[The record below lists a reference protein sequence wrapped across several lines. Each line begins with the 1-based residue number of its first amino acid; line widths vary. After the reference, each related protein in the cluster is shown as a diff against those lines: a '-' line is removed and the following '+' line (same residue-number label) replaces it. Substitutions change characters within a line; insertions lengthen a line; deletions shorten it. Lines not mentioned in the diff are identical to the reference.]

1 MELLAARDLQKRY
14 GDRLALDVERL
25 SLCAGTQTVLVGA
38 NGSGKTT
45 LLRILGGL
53 DRPSQGRVVRGCDPA
68 SLIFVGQRPYL
79 FLGTVSKNL
88 LYGIRARRQS
98 LDPVELDRISR
109 DLDIGHL
116 LGRDG
121 QTLSSGERQ
130 RVALA
135 RALLCRP
142 RVFLLDEPLAHLD
155 ERSRESLADELSRR
169 QQEGMAM
176 MLSAHQPLEDGLF
189 DGEVV
194 RIENGVMP
202 WPRTKT
208 S

>member
-1 MELLAARDLQKRY
+1 MWA
-14 GDRLALDVERL
+14 
-25 SLCAGTQTVLVGA
+25 
-38 NGSGKTT
+38 
-45 LLRILGGL
+45 GL
-53 DRPSQGRVVRGCDPA
+53 DRPSQGRVVGGCDPA

-109 DLDIGHL
+109 GLDIGHL

-142 RVFLLDEPLAHLD
+142 RVLLLDEPLAHLD

-176 MLSAHQPLEDGLF
+176 MLSAHQPPEDGLF
-189 DGEVV
+189 GGEVV

-202 WPRTKT
+202 WPRTTT